1 MHLPRAV
8 SFSLL
13 LTGTLFVAQQPATQ
27 QPATTS
33 APPKRPHVIV
43 IVSDD
48 AGYADFG
55 VQGARDIRTPR
66 IDSIAQGGVR
76 CTQGYVSGSV
86 CSPTRAGLMTG
97 RYQQRFGHEKNI
109 PPQWSEENGLP
120 LDERTFADELLA
132 AGYGTVALGKW
143 HLGYADHFHP
153 RSRGFEHYYGFLQGQ
168 RSYFPLERVTRLNR
182 LLRDR
187 DVAPESFDYMT
198 DELGRAAA
206 KFIAERGDRPLFL
219 YLAFNAVHGPMH
231 ATEQDLVGTVGPQ
244 RRRKLIAMTHALD
257 RAVGYVLDA
266 LDEQGIADDTL
277 LFFVNDNGGATNN
290 ASKNAPLR
298 GHKAQVFEGGI
309 RVPFL
314 VRWPAGLP
322 QGAVYE
328 QPVIALDILPT
339 SLAAAGAGRGGAKPL
354 DGVDLLPF
362 LRGERE
368 GAPHDALF
376 WKMGDTWAVR
386 SGDHKLLHQEKG
398 APMLFDVAADIGEQ
412 NDLAAAQ
419 PERVA
424 ALQARYDAW
433 AAQLM
438 KPRWGAGAEKDGDD

>member
-1 MHLPRAV
+1 MHIARALP
-8 SFSLL
+8 FCLL
-13 LTGTLFVAQQPATQ
+13 LTGAQLVAQDQ
-27 QPATTS
+27 ATTT
-33 APPKRPHVIV
+33 AAAPKRPHVIV

-48 AGYADFG
+48 AGYADFS
-55 VQGARDIRTPR
+55 VHGARDIETPR
-66 IDSIAQGGVR
+66 IDSIAEGGVR

-120 LDERTFADELLA
+120 LDERTFADDMLA

-153 RSRGFEHYYGFLQGQ
+153 QSRGFEHYYGFLQGQ

-182 LLRDR
+182 LLKDR

-231 ATEQDLVGTVGPQ
+231 ATEQDLVGTKGPQ

-290 ASKNAPLR
+290 ASENTPLR
-298 GHKAQVFEGGI
+298 GHKGQVFEGGI

-322 QGAVYE
+322 KGAVYE

-339 SLAAAGAGRGGAKPL
+339 SLAAADAAHGGDKALDAKPL

-362 LRGERE
+362 LRGEQQ
-368 GAPHDALF
+368 GAPHEALF

-386 SGDHKLLHQEKG
+386 CGDHKLVHQQEG
-398 APMLFDVAADIGEQ
+398 APMLFDVQHDVAEAT
-412 NDLAAAQ
+412 DLAAAQ
-419 PERVA
+419 PEKVT
-424 ALQARYDAW
+424 ALRARYDAW
-433 AAQLM
+433 AKELM
-438 KPRWGAGAEKDGDD
+438 KPRWGNGKGEDD